1 MFGWKKD
8 RDYQGKADPGVTPW
22 DFGKDELATRPIEPR
37 VDIPATGPPVNGPR
51 LAPGGMLRRFADAA
65 GPAAVRRPDVQPVG
79 DDGKR
84 LIVGRDIVLTGEIK
98 ACDRLVIEGRVE
110 AALSNIRAVEIAPSG
125 RLKGAAQVDTADI
138 AGSYEGDLTVQ
149 QKLHIRATG
158 RVHGQIR
165 YGSIEIER
173 GGRIG
178 GQVEALANEIPAVDA
193 VEAPAMRARV
203 GVDEI
208 IEEETEDAE

>member
-8 RDYQGKADPGVTPW
+8 RDYHERLDMDVTPW
-22 DFGKDELATRPIEPR
+22 ELGKQDLQQRHLEPR
-37 VDIPATGPPVNGPR
+37 VDVPLAGARPAAGGMARR
-51 LAPGGMLRRFADAA
+51 LAEVV
-65 GPAAVRRPDVQPVG
+65 GPAARRSDVSPAA

-98 ACDRLVIEGRVE
+98 ACDRLVVEGRVE
-110 AALSNIRAVEIAPSG
+110 AALSDIRAVEITPSG
-125 RLKGAAQVDTADI
+125 VLKGAAQVDTADV

-149 QKLHIRATG
+149 RSLRIRATG

-178 GQVEALANEIPAVDA
+178 GQVEALASEPAVGSTPE
-193 VEAPAMRARV
+193 VPLTTPRV
-203 GVDEI
+203 QVDVD
-208 IEEETEDAE
+208 ETEDAE

>member
-8 RDYQGKADPGVTPW
+8 RDYQDRLDMDVTPW
-22 DFGKDELATRPIEPR
+22 ELGKQQVPQRQLEPR
-37 VDIPATGPPVNGPR
+37 VDVPLTGARPAAGGMARR
-51 LAPGGMLRRFADAA
+51 LAEVV
-65 GPAAVRRPDVQPVG
+65 GPAARRSDVQPAA
-79 DDGKR
+79 DDSKR

-98 ACDRLVIEGRVE
+98 ACDRLVVEGRVE
-110 AALSNIRAVEIAPSG
+110 AALSDIRTVEITPSG
-125 RLKGAAQVDTADI
+125 VLKGAAQVDSADI

-149 QKLHIRATG
+149 QRLLIRATG

-178 GQVEALANEIPAVDA
+178 GQVEALTSETTVSSVPEMPATTPRIQVD
-193 VEAPAMRARV
+193 
-203 GVDEI
+203 VD
-208 IEEETEDAE
+208 ETEDAE

>member
-8 RDYQGKADPGVTPW
+8 RDYQDRHEMDVTPW
-22 DFGKDELATRPIEPR
+22 ELGRQDPAQRHVEPR
-37 VDIPATGPPVNGPR
+37 VDVPLTGRPAVGMARRLAEVVGPARHSDGPP
-51 LAPGGMLRRFADAA
+51 
-65 GPAAVRRPDVQPVG
+65 AV

-98 ACDRLVIEGRVE
+98 ACDRLVVEGRVE
-110 AALSNIRAVEIAPSG
+110 AALADIRTLEVAPSG
-125 RLKGAAQVDTADI
+125 VLKGAAQVDTADI

-149 QKLHIRATG
+149 RSLRIRSTG
-158 RVHGQIR
+158 RVHGQVR

-178 GQVEALANEIPAVDA
+178 GQVEALASEPVIGSPPAV
-193 VEAPAMRARV
+193 PLTTPRV
-203 GVDEI
+203 QVDVD
-208 IEEETEDAE
+208 ETEDAE

>member
-8 RDYQGKADPGVTPW
+8 RDYHERLDMEVTPW
-22 DFGKDELATRPIEPR
+22 ELGKQDLSQRHVEPR
-37 VDIPATGPPVNGPR
+37 VDVPLTGARPAASGMARR
-51 LAPGGMLRRFADAA
+51 LAEVV
-65 GPAAVRRPDVQPVG
+65 GPAARRNDVQPAV

-98 ACDRLVIEGRVE
+98 ACDRLVVEGRVE
-110 AALSNIRAVEIAPSG
+110 ASLSHIRTVEITPSG
-125 RLKGAAQVDTADI
+125 VLKGAAQVESADV

-149 QKLHIRATG
+149 RSLRIRSTG
-158 RVHGQIR
+158 RVHGQVR

-178 GQVEALANEIPAVDA
+178 GHVEALTSEPAISSTPDVPLSTPRVQVD
-193 VEAPAMRARV
+193 
-203 GVDEI
+203 VD
-208 IEEETEDAE
+208 ETEDAE

>member
-8 RDYQGKADPGVTPW
+8 RDYQDRLDMDVTPW
-22 DFGKDELATRPIEPR
+22 ELGKQGMPQRQLEPR
-37 VDIPATGPPVNGPR
+37 VDVPLTGARPSAGGMARR
-51 LAPGGMLRRFADAA
+51 LAEVV
-65 GPAAVRRPDVQPVG
+65 GPAARRSDVQPAG
-79 DDGKR
+79 DDSKR

-98 ACDRLVIEGRVE
+98 ACDRLVVEGRVE
-110 AALSNIRAVEIAPSG
+110 AALSDIRTVEITPSG
-125 RLKGAAQVDTADI
+125 VLKGGAQVDSADI

-149 QKLHIRATG
+149 QNLHIRATG

-178 GQVEALANEIPAVDA
+178 GQVEALTRETAVSSAPEVPATTPRVQVD
-193 VEAPAMRARV
+193 
-203 GVDEI
+203 VD
-208 IEEETEDAE
+208 ETEDAE

>member
-8 RDYQGKADPGVTPW
+8 RDYQDRHDMDVTPW
-22 DFGKDELATRPIEPR
+22 ELGKQELPQRQLERR
-37 VDIPATGPPVNGPR
+37 VDVPLTGARPSAGGMARR
-51 LAPGGMLRRFADAA
+51 LAEVV
-65 GPAAVRRPDVQPVG
+65 GPAARRSDVQPAG
-79 DDGKR
+79 DDSKR

-98 ACDRLVIEGRVE
+98 ACDRLVVEGRVE
-110 AALSNIRAVEIAPSG
+110 AALSDIRTVEITPSG
-125 RLKGAAQVDTADI
+125 LLKGAAQVDSADI

-149 QKLHIRATG
+149 QNLHIRATG

-178 GQVEALANEIPAVDA
+178 GQVEALAGDTAARSAPEVPATTPRVQVD
-193 VEAPAMRARV
+193 
-203 GVDEI
+203 VD
-208 IEEETEDAE
+208 ETEDAE

>member
-8 RDYQGKADPGVTPW
+8 REYQDRLDMDVTPW
-22 DFGKDELATRPIEPR
+22 ELGKQDMPQRQIEPR
-37 VDIPATGPPVNGPR
+37 VDVPVTAARPVAAGMARR
-51 LAPGGMLRRFADAA
+51 LAEVV
-65 GPAAVRRPDVQPVG
+65 GPAARRSDVQPAA
-79 DDGKR
+79 DDSKR

-98 ACDRLVIEGRVE
+98 ACDRLVVEGRVE
-110 AALSNIRAVEIAPSG
+110 AALSDIRTVEIAPSG
-125 RLKGAAQVDTADI
+125 VLKGAAQVDQADI

-149 QKLHIRATG
+149 HNLHIRATG

-178 GQVEALANEIPAVDA
+178 GRVEALTNEAAARSTPVVAATTPRIQVD
-193 VEAPAMRARV
+193 
-203 GVDEI
+203 VD
-208 IEEETEDAE
+208 ETEDAE